1 MVPTMSTLY
10 GELSAVHAA
19 VSIPKVKLFV
29 LGELKSAHVGS
40 V

>member
-1 MVPTMSTLY
+1 MVPKRSTLY
-10 GELSAVHAA
+10 GELSGVHAA

-29 LGELKSAHVGS
+29 LGELKSAHVAS